1 MNDEFVN
8 VELARLRGVVEALRG
23 GAVGAHRPFGE
34 AAGRL
39 LGIVRER
46 LEALRATVVFAEGAG
61 EGRVAAAVDAE
72 GRVVPVQE
80 LDRRPV
86 AMEPTRRARAGDI
99 TFRGRSIRVD
109 FDTGAGG
116 ASGWLELTFREVR
129 SGLSH
134 HEHQL
139 VLGHGAVDLARS
151 CNAARRNACGSTG
164 CSTRRSDTARCAS
177 RRRPVA
183 SAGRAGPRLW

>member
-1 MNDEFVN
+1 MINDEFVN

-61 EGRVAAAVDAE
+61 EGHVAAAVDAE

-116 ASGWLELTFREVR
+116 QGWLELTFREVR

-139 VLGHGAVDLARS
+139 ALAMARWLGKELQ
-151 CNAARRNACGSTG
+151 RRAEE
-164 CSTRRSDTARCAS
+164 RLRLDRMLDPPHDT
-177 RRRPVA
+177 PL
-183 SAGRAGPRLW
+183 RLTA